1 MLRSRLG
8 GVGRKAGPFLMARI
22 RRISSSDLS
31 VLAGVLLIATGLWQI
46 YEPAMPIWLGLAAL
60 VAGLLGAVGERTR
73 GR

>member
-1 MLRSRLG
+1 
-8 GVGRKAGPFLMARI
+8 MARI